1 MASGS
6 LLLGV
11 QGASFCCSHEHGTGD
26 RCVAF
31 YFDPVMIE
39 EIAYQIPGVRRT
51 GFVLTRIPPIQALA
65 PLFADVQ
72 ALSDHGAVN
81 AGEEVAL
88 GLAGSALSLSDG
100 VSYTQARG
108 RDEKRVSAALRIIN
122 QRLTG
127 ALSIGAIASEV
138 EMSRYHFL
146 RTFHRTTGETPYRYI
161 LNRSEEHTSELQSP
175 DHLVCRLLLEKKN
188 GTAHV

>member
-39 EIAYQIPGVRRT
+39 EIAYQIPGVKRT
-51 GFVLTRIPPIQALA
+51 GFTVNRIPPIQALA
-65 PLFADVQ
+65 PLFADVS

-81 AGEEVAL
+81 AGEELAL
-88 GLAGSALSLSDG
+88 RLAGAALSLSGG
-100 VSYTQARG
+100 VSYTQAREQ
-108 RDEKRVSAALRIIN
+108 DENRVITALRLITHT
-122 QRLTG
+122 LT
-127 ALSIGAIASEV
+127 
-138 EMSRYHFL
+138 
-146 RTFHRTTGETPYRYI
+146 
-161 LNRSEEHTSELQSP
+161 
-175 DHLVCRLLLEKKN
+175 
-188 GTAHV
+188 